1 MNFELDT
8 LCIPAYGTNFILNCV
23 EEVNQ
28 NLSFT
33 IATNLATFSG
43 KILSTKLVLG
53 NLAQLKA
60 RNLSKTIDQQSS
72 QDSRWKMSSCS
83 ASLEKLFFWKSNFE
97 K

>member
-1 MNFELDT
+1 MNFELGT
-8 LCIPAYGTNFILNCV
+8 LYIPAYGTNFILNCV

-33 IATNLATFSG
+33 IATNLVTFSG
-43 KILSTKLVLG
+43 KIISMKLVLG
-53 NLAQLKA
+53 NLAQLKT

-72 QDSRWKMSSCS
+72 QDSRWEMSSCS

-97 K
+97 I